1 MKINTVS
8 VLLTYY
14 REKYHLSQI
23 QLCDGICSITTY
35 SRIEQG
41 YREVDSL
48 TSQTLVER
56 IGKHV
61 LEFELLL
68 NEEDYHRMV
77 LREKINQELK
87 KENYKEADRLL
98 EQYRIIMPGEE
109 ILHRQFYL
117 CGKAQIELYAGV
129 DKEKAIEMLKEAL
142 HLTKPEENV
151 REEQLY
157 SEIEIK
163 TAFLIACFETDE
175 EWAEKEMLK
184 LLNFIGRYCSNS
196 DKERLGLPI
205 LRKLIGM
212 KQEKQDDVALVG
224 YLDRAI
230 CVISESNGIAE
241 LAELHFQK
249 AKALERLYRIEED
262 WDEQTVRPPH
272 FKQCIEECIMAYHVA
287 DVMEFENLR
296 EEIKK
301 FSGEQLKWQI
311 TE

>member
-1 MKINTVS
+1 M
-8 VLLTYY
+8 
-14 REKYHLSQI
+14 
-23 QLCDGICSITTY
+23 
-35 SRIEQG
+35 
-41 YREVDSL
+41 
-48 TSQTLVER
+48 
-56 IGKHV
+56 
-61 LEFELLL
+61 
-68 NEEDYHRMV
+68 
-77 LREKINQELK
+77 
-87 KENYKEADRLL
+87 L
-98 EQYRIIMPGEE
+98 EQYRNIMPGEE

-129 DKEKAIEMLKEAL
+129 DKEKAVEMLKEAL
-142 HLTKPEENV
+142 HLTKPEDNV

-175 EWAEKEMLK
+175 ERAEKEMLK

-249 AKALERLYRIEED
+249 AKALERLYRIEEK

-287 DVMEFENLR
+287 DVMEFDSLR
-296 EEIKK
+296 EKIRE

>member
-1 MKINTVS
+1 MRINTVS

-14 REKYHLSQI
+14 RGKYHLSQM

-77 LREKINQELK
+77 LREKIKQELK
-87 KENYKEADRLL
+87 KENYKEADQLL
-98 EQYRIIMPGEE
+98 ERYRNIMPGEE

-117 CGKAQIELYAGV
+117 CGKAQIELCAGV
-129 DKEKAIEMLKEAL
+129 DKEKAIAMLREAL
-142 HLTKPEENV
+142 HLTKPEDKV
-151 REEQLY
+151 KEEQLY

-163 TAFLIACFETDE
+163 TAFLLACFETE
-175 EWAEKEMLK
+175 EERAEKEMLK

-212 KQEKQDDVALVG
+212 KQQKQDDAALVG

-241 LAELHFQK
+241 LAELHYEK
-249 AKALERLYRIEED
+249 ARALERLYRIKED
-262 WDEQTVRPPH
+262 WDHAEVRPLH
-272 FKQCIEECIMAYHVA
+272 LKQCIEECIMAYHVA